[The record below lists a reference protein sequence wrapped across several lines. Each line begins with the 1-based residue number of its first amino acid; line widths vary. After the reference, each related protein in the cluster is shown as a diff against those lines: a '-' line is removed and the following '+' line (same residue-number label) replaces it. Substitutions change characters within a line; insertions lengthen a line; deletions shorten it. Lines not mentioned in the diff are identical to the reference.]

1 MAPVVGRRLRFK
13 FGGLPAMSLFL
24 RHLRLTERSSL
35 AEAAKAHF
43 GSFSVTVTLRE
54 GDSGAAVQQLAVEG
68 GGQEQFE

>member
-1 MAPVVGRRLRFK
+1 
-13 FGGLPAMSLFL
+13 MSLFL

-43 GSFSVTVTLRE
+43 GSFSVTVTLRD
-54 GDSGAAVQQLAVEG
+54 GDAGAAVQRLAVEG